1 MMPYKN
7 IKLVCILLITL
18 QSSLLCSSQ
27 NINKLLKKGSVEDK
41 DYTTTFKYEPYG
53 NAIIVKVLIKN
64 KEYRLLFDTGAVT
77 AISPRMV
84 EELNLETLGKKEV
97 FDISTTSRVLDFVKI
112 DTIHFNS
119 INFLNTIA
127 VVLDIETV
135 KDFKCL
141 KIDGFLGANFMMNS
155 IWEIDMVKQEIT
167 FTNTIDSITIPENAP
182 YSKIFIGYDGTP
194 AITSFL
200 GKEKLYST
208 IIDYGYGGGISLF
221 SYDFKNLLNK
231 NPEIKYIKNNGSTLA
246 GVYGDI
252 KTSKSYK
259 AIVDNFKTGKF
270 EAPNTLISFGEIE
283 SRVIGA
289 GFLKNYKVVLS
300 WKHRKAWFIDNVKP
314 EEKITVKANGFGFRL
329 EEKSVFISSIYENS
343 EAEQKGL
350 KIDDKILSIN
360 DFDYTNVTD
369 EKWCE
374 ILATNHS
381 DKQQITI
388 ETNGEKRTVLLER
401 QVLLSN

>member
-231 NPEIKYIKNNGSTLA
+231 NPEIKYIKNNGSNLA

>member
-1 MMPYKN
+1 M
-7 IKLVCILLITL
+7 
-18 QSSLLCSSQ
+18 
-27 NINKLLKKGSVEDK
+27 
-41 DYTTTFKYEPYG
+41 
-53 NAIIVKVLIKN
+53 
-64 KEYRLLFDTGAVT
+64 FDTGAVT

-221 SYDFKNLLNK
+221 SYDFKNLLSK
-231 NPEIKYIKNNGSTLA
+231 NPEIKYIKNNGSNLA

-314 EEKITVKANGFGFRL
+314 EEKITVKANGFRFRL
-329 EEKSVFISSIYENS
+329 EEQSVFISSIYENS

-388 ETNGEKRTVLLER
+388 ETNGEERTVLVER

>member
-53 NAIIVKVLIKN
+53 NGIIVKVLIKN

-221 SYDFKNLLNK
+221 SYDFKNLLSK
-231 NPEIKYIKNNGSTLA
+231 NPEIKYIKNNGSNLA

-300 WKHRKAWFIDNVKP
+300 WKHRKAWFIENVKP